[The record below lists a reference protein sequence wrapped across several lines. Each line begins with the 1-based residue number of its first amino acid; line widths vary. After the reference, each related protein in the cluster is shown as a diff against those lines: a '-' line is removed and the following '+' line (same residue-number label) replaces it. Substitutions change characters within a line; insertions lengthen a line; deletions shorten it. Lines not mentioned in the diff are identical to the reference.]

1 MEERVGVKVQENHAV
16 ILPYEPEQE
25 YWIAPVDGISKKRF
39 YHIVKRMFD
48 VAASFVALIILAIP
62 MAIIAIMIRV
72 DSEGPVFFVQERLGK
87 DGKTFRIYKFRSMVM
102 NAEKNGAQWSN
113 GVEDDRI
120 TALGHVLRQ
129 SRLDEL
135 PQLWNIFQGDMSCV
149 GPRPERACFYDEFE
163 TYIHGFHQRLCVKP
177 GLTGLAQVRGGYDL
191 RPEEKIVYDME
202 YIKNQ
207 SIGLDW
213 KIIFDTVRVVV
224 LHEGA
229 K

>member
-1 MEERVGVKVQENHAV
+1 MEERVGVKVQENPTV

-25 YWIAPVDGISKKRF
+25 YWIAPVDGNSKKRI

-48 VAASFVALIILAIP
+48 VAASFVALMILAIP

-72 DSEGPVFFVQERLGK
+72 DSEGPVIFVQERLGK
-87 DGKTFRIYKFRSMVM
+87 DGKTFRIYKFRSMVI
-102 NAEKNGAQWSN
+102 NAEENGAQWSN
-113 GVEDDRI
+113 GAEDDRI

-135 PQLWNIFQGDMSCV
+135 PQLWNILKGDMSFV

-163 TYIHGFHQRLCVKP
+163 TYIHGFRQRLCVKP

-202 YIKNQ
+202 YIEKQ

-213 KIIFDTVRVVV
+213 KIIFDTVRVVFS
-224 LHEGA
+224 HEGA

>member
-1 MEERVGVKVQENHAV
+1 MYRKFG
-16 ILPYEPEQE
+16 
-25 YWIAPVDGISKKRF
+25 KRF
-39 YHIVKRMFD
+39 FDIVLSVLGLIVFI
-48 VAASFVALIILAIP
+48 IILIP
-62 MAIIAIMIRV
+62 VSIAIFLEDR
-72 DSEGPVFFVQERLGK
+72 GPIFYNASRLGK
-87 DGKTFRIYKFRSMVM
+87 DGKVFKMYKFRSMVM
-102 NAEKNGAQWSN
+102 NAEHNGAQWSN
-113 GVEDDRI
+113 GEEDDRI

-135 PQLWNIFQGDMSCV
+135 PQLWNILKGDMSFV
-149 GPRPERACFYDEFE
+149 GPRPERECFYDEFE
-163 TYIHGFHQRLCVKP
+163 TYIHGFRQRLCVKP

-202 YIKNQ
+202 YIEKQ

-224 LHEGA
+224 SHEGA

>member
-1 MEERVGVKVQENHAV
+1 MKLVTCVKQVPDTVEVKIDPETGKEE
-16 ILPYEPEQE
+16 I
-25 YWIAPVDGISKKRF
+25 F
-39 YHIVKRMFD
+39 YM
-48 VAASFVALIILAIP
+48 
-62 MAIIAIMIRV
+62 
-72 DSEGPVFFVQERLGK
+72 
-87 DGKTFRIYKFRSMVM
+87 YKFRSMVM
-102 NAEKNGAQWSN
+102 NAEQNGAQWSN
-113 GVEDDRI
+113 GEEDDRI

-135 PQLWNIFQGDMSCV
+135 PQLWNILKGDMSFV
-149 GPRPERACFYDEFE
+149 GPRPERECFYDEFE
-163 TYIHGFHQRLCVKP
+163 MYIHGFRQRLCVKP

-202 YIKNQ
+202 YIEKQ

-224 LHEGA
+224 SHEGA